1 VEIRKKI
8 SAKSSTRVLLR
19 VLANRENVRPIL
31 NRDPLPL
38 DLVLRKRICYNIYRR
53 QSFVN
58 RFRKSLGYSTNHLL
72 KGLGVTFELVG
83 RVPATFGDANESA
96 EQEKEEQQEGGE
108 GGTEETFFDDY
119 AQAVTAVETLLSLER
134 LRQEDLVLDLVA
146 RSEMSVGGG
155 GGAAIA
161 APAGELRKTLSI
173 PSFGGSA
180 ALHRG
185 VGAASSTMSLNVMGR
200 SGMTGSLTSLSLQ
213 DSRRV
218 GGGSR
223 RSLAAAPATRAPSLE
238 ESRKRLSLP
247 SGVVMRASHVGK
259 NGGSALRK
267 SMMTLLE
274 EDGGGENKN

>member
-83 RVPATFGDANESA
+83 RVPDTFGDVNESA
-96 EQEKEEQQEGGE
+96 EQEKEEEQE

-146 RSEMSVGGG
+146 RSEMSVAGG

-173 PSFGGSA
+173 P

-185 VGAASSTMSLNVMGR
+185 GGAASSTLSLNAMGR
-200 SGMTGSLTSLSLQ
+200 SGITGSLTSLSLQ
-213 DSRRV
+213 ESRRV

-223 RSLAAAPATRAPSLE
+223 RSLAAAPATRAPSVE

>member
-1 VEIRKKI
+1 MFVP
-8 SAKSSTRVLLR
+8 LL
-19 VLANRENVRPIL
+19 NS
-31 NRDPLPL
+31 DPLPL

-58 RFRKSLGYSTNHLL
+58 RFRKSLGYNSTNHLL

-83 RVPATFGDANESA
+83 RAPFTFGDESA
-96 EQEKEEQQEGGE
+96 EQEKEEEQEGGE
-108 GGTEETFFDDY
+108 GGTEETFFDEC

-146 RSEMSVGGG
+146 RSEMSVAGG

-173 PSFGGSA
+173 P

-185 VGAASSTMSLNVMGR
+185 GGAASSTLSLNVMGR

-213 DSRRV
+213 ESRRV

-223 RSLAAAPATRAPSLE
+223 RSLAAAPATRAPSVE

-259 NGGSALRK
+259 NGGIALRK

>member
-1 VEIRKKI
+1 MFV
-8 SAKSSTRVLLR
+8 
-19 VLANRENVRPIL
+19 PIL

-58 RFRKSLGYSTNHLL
+58 RFRKSLGYNSTNHLL

-83 RVPATFGDANESA
+83 GVPVTFGDAA
-96 EQEKEEQQEGGE
+96 EQEKEEEQEGGD
-108 GGTEETFFDDY
+108 ETFFDEY

-146 RSEMSVGGG
+146 RSEMSVVGG

-173 PSFGGSA
+173 P

-185 VGAASSTMSLNVMGR
+185 GGAASSTLSLNVMGR

-213 DSRRV
+213 ESRRV

-223 RSLAAAPATRAPSLE
+223 RSLAAAPATRAPSVE